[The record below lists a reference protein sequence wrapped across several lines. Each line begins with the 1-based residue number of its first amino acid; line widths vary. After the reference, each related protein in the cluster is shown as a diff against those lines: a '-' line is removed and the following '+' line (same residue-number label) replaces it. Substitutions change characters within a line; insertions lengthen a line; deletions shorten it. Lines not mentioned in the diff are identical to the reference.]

1 MKLKEFI
8 IKKIFIIFLIFI
20 VCKSQLWAQHYIT
33 LGLGFSGVFYDSE
46 DLDRFKETYNLV
58 NNQSLSKVMQGIG
71 EVVGLRWEGGYR
83 YFGPLGLAVLLGIQ
97 NYTGKDA
104 ARYRNG
110 DVRNLELE
118 MNSLY
123 VEGELGHTHNAF
135 FVNGSLTFFFNR
147 QLILESTYSGSINKS
162 PLNGTY
168 LGSSSVSTDM
178 GIAAGIFKEPIIIT
192 GKISYPIFTRGGST
206 VLQDKSIEKV
216 ENGTDIF
223 PNDYADYTYGKTY
236 DGVSSD
242 IDGLKILVTV
252 VYAIPLKK

>member
-1 MKLKEFI
+1 M
-8 IKKIFIIFLIFI
+8 FLIFI
-20 VCKSQLWAQHYIT
+20 VCKSQLGAQHYIT
-33 LGLGFSGVFYDSE
+33 LGLGFSGVSYDSE
-46 DLDRFKETYNLV
+46 DLGRFKETYNLV
-58 NNQSLSKVMQGIG
+58 NSQRLARYMGGIG
-71 EVVGLRWEGGYR
+71 EALGLRWEGGYR

-97 NYTGKDA
+97 NYTGTDA

-123 VEGELGHTHNAF
+123 VEGEIGHTHTSF

-147 QLILESTYSGSINKS
+147 QLILESTYSGSMNKS

-168 LGSSSVSTDM
+168 LGGSSVSTDL
-178 GIAAGIFKEPIIIT
+178 GIAIGIFKEPIIIT
-192 GKISYPIFTRGGST
+192 GKISYPIYSKGEST
-206 VLQDKSIEKV
+206 VLQDKSIEKI

-223 PNDYADYTYGKTY
+223 PNDYADYTYDKTY

-252 VYAIPLKK
+252 AYAIPLKR